1 MRLSMVLVGLAAVLA
16 RGEDVSIPGLEKPVE
31 VLRDKWG
38 VPHIYAQTANDL
50 FFAQG
55 FITARDRL
63 FQLDLWRRQ
72 NSGYLA
78 EVVGPSALARDRVAR
93 LVRFRGDWNAEW
105 AAYSPDAKQ
114 IATSFT
120 SGINAYIDSLGGR
133 WPVEFKAAG
142 FAPGKWVP
150 EDTAA
155 RIAGLLMTRN
165 IAREVQ
171 RAQDI
176 TRFGLDTVQ
185 KYMPPDPP
193 VKIEVP
199 RGLDLAG
206 ITADLLRDY
215 NVAIGGV
222 RFQPEGRIEL
232 AAAPFER
239 PDNMQG
245 SNNWV
250 VSGARSETGKPLLAS
265 DPHRPINIRHGR
277 QL

>member
-1 MRLSMVLVGLAAVLA
+1 MKRLSLAIGCLA
-16 RGEDVSIPGLEKPVE
+16 LLAHAEDIAIPGLEKPVE

-72 NSGYLA
+72 NSGHLA
-78 EVVGPSALARDRVAR
+78 AVVGEAALSRDRIAR
-93 LVRFRGDWNAEW
+93 LVRFRGNWNDEW

-120 SGINAYIDSLGGR
+120 AGINAYIDSLDGK
-133 WPVEFKAAG
+133 WPIEFRVAG
-142 FAPGKWVP
+142 FAPGKWIP

-165 IAREVQ
+165 TTREVQ

-176 TRFGLDTVQ
+176 VRFGLDTVQ
-185 KYMPPDPP
+185 KYMPLDPP

-206 ITADLLRDY
+206 ITSELLYDY
-215 NVAIGGV
+215 NLAIGSI
-222 RFQPEGRIEL
+222 RFSAKGPVEL

-245 SNNWV
+245 SNNWW
-250 VSGARSETGKPLLAS
+250 
-265 DPHRPINIRHGR
+265 
-277 QL
+277 